1 MSKLQLNTRATPK
14 QFKKFVRPDKPLH
27 LSLLEAMNH
36 EITNILETGDYD
48 SGKATSLPGS
58 DLPYDQ
64 WLKVSAPH
72 AASSEMGEH
81 HKRAWD
87 WAEELVPGIAPS
99 ALIECWFRGGG
110 KSTTMELI
118 SSRVA
123 VKATRR
129 FLLYVC
135 ATQDAANR
143 HVGDIAGVMERCGI
157 ERAVNQYGFSKGWN
171 ASKLRTANGFN
182 VLAFGLD
189 TGARGVKLDH
199 LRPDMII
206 LDDIDELDDSVNR
219 VEKKIQTI
227 TQTILPAKSN
237 DCAIVFVQN
246 RIHANSVMSRV
257 LSGEL
262 DMLQNRIQSP
272 IVPAV
277 ENLEYVPVEKENGR
291 SGWKIVGGTATWP
304 HKNID
309 VCQREIDDFGLI
321 PFLRECQ
328 HDVGVGG
335 RFFPDFKEYGQD
347 GSPWHVVDNVEI
359 QPWWRFWA
367 SHDFGTGAPACFLLY
382 ASDDRSNIYVIGEWY
397 EAGKVSSAQAMG
409 VLEYL
414 EKMKMAEPK
423 DKRKRDSGPWNTK
436 LEAIAFDWANT
447 FPPQKIEERI
457 GEYPV
462 EIWWEKNLPAVRA
475 VKDRKAGWRRVKE
488 WLADTEYE
496 NGVLKP
502 KLRIVKSACPNLIK
516 QLTDTMTHTKD
527 REEIDNGTRNDHAID
542 SFRYGMMWREFPV
555 KCPETTSGST
565 SPENSRMPIWLKKK
579 DDTEWL

>member
-1 MSKLQLNTRATPK
+1 MKTTINTKSTPK
-14 QFKKFVRPDKPLH
+14 KLKQFARPDKPLAV
-27 LSLLEAMNH
+27 SLLELL
-36 EITNILETGDYD
+36 ESELTTTIETGDFD
-48 SGKATSLPGS
+48 SGRAFALPGHEL
-58 DLPYDQ
+58 DYKT
-64 WLKVSAPH
+64 WLKTYAPH
-72 AASSEMGEH
+72 AASSELATH
-81 HKRAWD
+81 HVRAWE
-87 WAEELVPGIAPS
+87 WAEHIVENDPPP

-118 SSRVA
+118 ASRIA

-143 HVGDIAGVMERCGI
+143 HVSDIAGVMERCGI

-219 VEKKIQTI
+219 VDKKIQTI
-227 TQTILPAKSN
+227 TQTILPAKSI

-246 RIHANSVMSRV
+246 AIHSNSVMSRV

-262 DMLQNRIQSP
+262 DMLQTRIQSP
-272 IVPAV
+272 IVKAI
-277 ENLEYVPVEKENGR
+277 EGLEYEPVELDNGR
-291 SGWKIVGGTATWP
+291 TGYRIIKGVATWA
-304 HKNID
+304 HKNLT

-335 RFFPDFKEYGQD
+335 LFFPDFKEYDKEGK
-347 GSPWHVVDNVEI
+347 PWHVVDSVEV

-367 SHDFGTGAPACFLLY
+367 SHDFGTGAPSCTLVY
-382 ASDDRSNIYVIGEWY
+382 ASDDRENIYVIGEWY
-397 EAGKVSSAQAMG
+397 EAGHVSSQQTTK
-409 VLEYL
+409 VLEL
-414 EKMKMAEPK
+414 LKKLNLADPK
-423 DKRKRDSGPWNTK
+423 DKNAPHKQWNTK

-447 FPPQKIEERI
+447 FPPMKAEERV

-462 EIWWEKNLPAVRA
+462 EVWWERNLPAVRA
-475 VKDRKAGWRRVKE
+475 VKDRKAGWQRCKE
-488 WLADTEYE
+488 WLAGSEYI
-496 NGVLKP
+496 NGVRYP
-502 KLRIVKSACPNLIK
+502 KLRIVRNACPNLIT
-516 QLTDTMTHTKD
+516 QLSKTMCSPKD
-527 REEIDNGTRNDHAID
+527 NDEIDSGTKNDHAID
-542 SFRYGMMWREFPV
+542 SFRYGVMWREYPV
-555 KCPETTSGST
+555 KCPETNKTSDVTGKNFR
-565 SPENSRMPIWLKKK
+565 PLWLDENKRK
-579 DDTEWL
+579 DYL